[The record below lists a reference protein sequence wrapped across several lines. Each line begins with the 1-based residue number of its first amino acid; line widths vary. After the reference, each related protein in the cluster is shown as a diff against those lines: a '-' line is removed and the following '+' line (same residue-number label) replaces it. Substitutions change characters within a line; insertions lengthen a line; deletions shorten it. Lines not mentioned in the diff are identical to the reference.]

1 MAQVW
6 LDQIANQINS
16 SAWKS
21 WRRMDIGLYYTESVG
36 DYRLDRIL
44 KFDGGGTGQKILVE

>member
-21 WRRMDIGLYYTESVG
+21 WRRMDVGLYYTESIG
-36 DYRLDRIL
+36 DYGLDRIL